1 MISLYCDPEGEYM
14 LTTNN
19 TVNQATNEKN
29 ANFVTKDETTQL
41 RKRVTELETVLKD
54 YQQCQVW

>member
-1 MISLYCDPEGEYM
+1 M